1 MQMIKIFV
9 SEREFKYWW
18 MATWQTSMQ
27 PLNRS
32 RPTVLNRNEEYC
44 RIYCEARRDTA
55 LGVVATTCSRWTRA
69 AASQKDTED
78 SERGIRA
85 WAGEGVM
92 RKKLIFFP
100 LFPYYAFSTFLVKC
114 LETFWKEKSIQK
126 KRTCTRL

>member
-1 MQMIKIFV
+1 
-9 SEREFKYWW
+9 
-18 MATWQTSMQ
+18 MQ

-32 RPTVLNRNEEYC
+32 RPTVLNRNEVYC

-78 SERGIRA
+78 SERDQGLGGGRGA
-85 WAGEGVM
+85 EGVM
-92 RKKLIFFP
+92 RKKLIFFS
-100 LFPYYAFSTFLVKC
+100 LFPYYAFSTFLIKC